1 MKTLKSILVLIGL
14 IAVIVLILM
23 LNRKRTLERTRL
35 ASEVS
40 TVVTV
45 GIDVVKEEQADLSFS
60 SNGSLEAFR
69 ELSFVSDVSGRVLE
83 VFADE
88 GTHVSKGQVLVQ
100 ADEEMLQ
107 ADFAAS
113 EAAYNTLKTDL
124 ERFTNAN
131 KSGGVTDQQL
141 EAIRTQ
147 FIAAESRYI
156 SSRRRLADARIKSPI
171 SGTVIKRYVEVGAF
185 LNPGARLFDIIDDS
199 QLKAWCNVT
208 ERQVLLLK
216 KGQDVRIKCDA
227 FPGEEYAGTITF
239 VGSKADRSMNY
250 PVEISVSGRDK
261 KGLKAGM
268 YITSYFDIASAEKA
282 IMIPRSAIAGSV
294 KNAKVYTVTGGRA
307 AEKEVIVGPMTG
319 NKVEIVS
326 GLQAGD
332 SIIVSGLINVSD
344 GVSVMNK
351 ADR

>member
-1 MKTLKSILVLIGL
+1 MKKLLSILAVIGL
-14 IAVIVLILM
+14 IAVIVLVLV
-23 LNRKRTLERTRL
+23 LNKKRSFERTQI
-35 ASEVS
+35 ASEAS
-40 TVVTV
+40 AGVTV
-45 GIDVVKEEQADLSFS
+45 GIDVVKEEQANMSFS
-60 SNGSLEAFR
+60 SNGSLEPVR

-83 VFADE
+83 VYADE
-88 GTHVSKGQVLVQ
+88 GTRVSKGQLLVQ
-100 ADEEMLQ
+100 VDEEMLK
-107 ADFAAS
+107 ADFTAS
-113 EAAYNTLKTDL
+113 EAAYNALKADL

-141 EAIRTQ
+141 ETIRTQ

-171 SGTVIKRYVEVGAF
+171 SGTIIRRHLEVGAY

-227 FPGEEYAGTITF
+227 FPGEEYPGTITY
-239 VGSKADRSMNY
+239 VGSKADRSLNY

-261 KGLKAGM
+261 KELKAGM
-268 YITSYFDIASAEKA
+268 YVTANFDIEAVQKV
-282 IMIPRSAIAGSV
+282 IMIPRSAITGSV
-294 KNAKVYTVTGGRA
+294 KNAKVYTVNNGRA
-307 AEKEVIVGPMTG
+307 SEKEVTVGSMAG
-319 NKVEIVS
+319 NNVEIIS

-332 SIIVSGLINVSD
+332 SIVVSGLINVSD
-344 GVSVMNK
+344 GVMVKNK
-351 ADR
+351 TDR